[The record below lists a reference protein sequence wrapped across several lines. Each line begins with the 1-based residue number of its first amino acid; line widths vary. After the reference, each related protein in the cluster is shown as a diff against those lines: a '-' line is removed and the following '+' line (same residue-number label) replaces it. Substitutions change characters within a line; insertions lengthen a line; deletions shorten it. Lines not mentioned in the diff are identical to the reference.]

1 MPASYCIPLVSLL
14 EKLILQY
21 SIVRQ
26 LSDAMKVAIYLRVS
40 TTEQAEEGY
49 SISAQRER
57 LKAYI
62 VSQGWS
68 LSEIYEDAG
77 FSGGTLNRPAFVK
90 LRNDMRIGSFNLILV
105 YKLDRISRNMR
116 DLSNLVHEMDENGIF
131 FKSATEPFDTTT
143 PAGKLIF
150 NMLGSVAE
158 FERGMIAERVKMGM
172 LQKAK
177 EGKGML
183 GFNHPY
189 GYDYSDQS
197 LTVNSLEAVVV
208 TRIYDSYLNG
218 CSLQDIASSLNN
230 DGIRTKNSCIWTR
243 QTVLNVLTNPLYA
256 GYHRWGPVYW
266 RGTHMALIPQER
278 WNSAQRIRSYRSRG
292 IVRKLLQI
300 DVLQNG
306 EFGICSNA

>member
-1 MPASYCIPLVSLL
+1 MN
-14 EKLILQY
+14 
-21 SIVRQ
+21 
-26 LSDAMKVAIYLRVS
+26 VAIYLRVS

-49 SISAQRER
+49 SISAQKER

-68 LSEIYEDAG
+68 LSQIYEDAG
-77 FSGGTLNRPAFVK
+77 FSGGTLNRPAFGK
-90 LRNDMRIGSFNLILV
+90 LREDMKKSSFNLILV

-177 EGKGML
+177 EGKGIL

-189 GYDYSDQS
+189 GYDYAEES
-197 LTVNSLEAVVV
+197 LTVNDLEAAVVA
-208 TRIYDSYLNG
+208 RIYDAYLNG
-218 CSLQDIASSLNN
+218 SSLQEIASSLNGA
-230 DGIRTKNSCIWTR
+230 GITTKNSCNWTR

-256 GYHRWGPVYW
+256 GYHRWGPFYW
-266 RGTHMALIPQER
+266 KGTHKELIPQDK
-278 WNSAQRIRSYRSRG
+278 WNSAQRIRSYRSHS
-292 IVRKLLQI
+292 VFKKTLQI
-300 DVLQNG
+300 DKLQNG